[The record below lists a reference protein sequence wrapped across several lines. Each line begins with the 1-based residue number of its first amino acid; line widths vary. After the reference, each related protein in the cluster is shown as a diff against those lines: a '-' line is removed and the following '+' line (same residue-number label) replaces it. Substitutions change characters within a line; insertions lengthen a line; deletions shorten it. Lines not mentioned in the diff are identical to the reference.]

1 MYLLHSFTGVLR
13 GSISVFVD
21 EELTQTD
28 RLTAVW
34 GHMLTQLSGSMVVMS
49 PQRGVFRGKS
59 VFWGVGWWRWWCGEG
74 RGGDGTGNY
83 WLVASSIITVEPS
96 AVKYTTWPREPQA
109 DQGRRNSST
118 QPHTHAKAN
127 TGRLLLSWL
136 CDIRLIICI
145 ASKIRVTEKKAKNR
159 QGKKKENNRILELVC
174 ESWEENVSRN
184 KWENVSRT
192 DYHS

>member
-49 PQRGVFRGKS
+49 PQRGVFRGKCVLGS
-59 VFWGVGWWRWWCGEG
+59 WVVEVVMRGGEG
-74 RGGDGTGNY
+74 RGGEGNY